1 MFLDISNMMNE
12 LTKLKNTDGGLDYS
26 IIIPVY
32 CNEGSLKRT
41 YQMLRENVVNDENN
55 RTRSYE
61 IVFIDDGSYD
71 GSFNE
76 LMELKKEDPQHV
88 KVIKFT
94 RNFGQVSAIRAGMH
108 YARGQCIINISAD
121 LQDPPELINQMIE
134 HYFNDGYHVVI
145 GSRQSRNESFF
156 RRKTANLFYRIIRH
170 ISFPEMP
177 PGGFDFF
184 LVSSKVRDL
193 IIKSNEKN
201 PFLQGQI
208 LWPGFKIKYIPYQRK
223 NREIGKSKWTFSKKI
238 KYLIDGMMAYSYLP
252 LRMMTVLGIVI
263 SCLGFLYAAFIFF
276 AKIFGGI
283 PIVGWAPIM
292 IVVLVLSGFQ
302 MLMLGIIGE
311 YLWRTLDQ
319 VRGRDH
325 YVIEE
330 IYE

>member
-1 MFLDISNMMNE
+1 MMNE
-12 LTKLKNTDGGLDYS
+12 LTKHKNTDASLDYS

-41 YQMLRENVVNDENN
+41 YQILRENVVNDENN
-55 RTRSYE
+55 KNRSYE
-61 IVFIDDGSYD
+61 IVFIDDGSHD

-76 LMELKKEDPQHV
+76 LMELKKEDPKHV

-94 RNFGQVSAIRAGMH
+94 RNFGQVSAIRAGLQ
-108 YARGQCIINISAD
+108 YARGQCITNISAD
-121 LQDPPELINQMIE
+121 LQDPPELINQMMG

-145 GSRQSRNESFF
+145 GSRQSRDESFF
-156 RRKTANLFYRIIRH
+156 RRKTANLFYRIIKR
-170 ISFPEMP
+170 ISFPGMP

-208 LWPGFKIKYIPYQRK
+208 LWPGFKIKCIPYQRK
-223 NREIGKSKWTFSKKI
+223 NRKIGKSKWTFSKKV

-252 LRMMTVLGIVI
+252 LRMMSVLGIVI
-263 SCLGFLYAAFIFF
+263 SSLGFLYAAFIFF
-276 AKIFGGI
+276 ARILGGI
-283 PIVGWAPIM
+283 PIEGWAPIM

-319 VRGRDH
+319 VRNRDH
-325 YVIEE
+325 FIVEE
-330 IYE
+330 IYD

>member
-1 MFLDISNMMNE
+1 MDE
-12 LTKLKNTDGGLDYS
+12 LNKKGKPGQGIDYS

-41 YQMLRENVVNDENN
+41 YQILRENVVNDENN
-55 RTRSYE
+55 KGRSYE

-76 LMELKKEDPQHV
+76 LMELKKEDPGHV

-94 RNFGQVSAIRAGMH
+94 RNFGQVSAIRAGMQ
-108 YARGQCIINISAD
+108 YAGGQCIINISAD

-134 HYFNDGYHVVI
+134 HYFNDRYHVVI

-156 RRKTANLFYRIIRH
+156 RRKTANLFYRIIKR

-208 LWPGFKIKYIPYQRK
+208 LWPGFKIKCIPYQRK
-223 NREIGKSKWTFSKKI
+223 KREIGKSKWTFSKKI
-238 KYLIDGMMAYSYLP
+238 KYLIDGTMAYSYLP
-252 LRMMTVLGIVI
+252 LRMMTVLGIII
-263 SCLGFLYAAFIFF
+263 SGLGFLYALLIFLG
-276 AKIFGGI
+276 KIFGGI
-283 PIVGWAPIM
+283 PIKGEGWAPLM

-319 VRGRDH
+319 VRARDH

>member
-1 MFLDISNMMNE
+1 MNE
-12 LTKLKNTDGGLDYS
+12 LNKPKSTDGGLDYS

-41 YQMLRENVVNDENN
+41 YQILRENVVNDENN
-55 RTRSYE
+55 KTRLYE

-94 RNFGQVSAIRAGMH
+94 RNFGQVSAIRAGMQ

-134 HYFNDGYHVVI
+134 HYFNDGYHVVT
-145 GSRQSRNESFF
+145 GSRQSRDESFF
-156 RRKTANLFYRIIRH
+156 RRKTANLFYRIIKR

-184 LVSSKVRDL
+184 LVSSTVRDL
-193 IIKSNEKN
+193 IIKFNEKN

-208 LWPGFKIKYIPYQRK
+208 LWPGFKIKCIPYQRK

-263 SCLGFLYAAFIFF
+263 SSLGFLYAAFIFF
-276 AKIFGGI
+276 AKIFGSI
-283 PIVGWAPIM
+283 PIEGWAPIM

-319 VRGRDH
+319 VRNRDH
-325 YVIEE
+325 FIIEE
-330 IYE
+330 IYD

>member
-1 MFLDISNMMNE
+1 MNE
-12 LTKLKNTDGGLDYS
+12 LTKPKSTDGGLDYS

-41 YQMLRENVVNDENN
+41 YQILRENVVNDKNN
-55 RTRSYE
+55 KTRSYE
-61 IVFIDDGSYD
+61 IIFIDDGSYD

-94 RNFGQVSAIRAGMH
+94 RNFGQVSAIRAGLQ
-108 YARGQCIINISAD
+108 YARGQCITDISAD
-121 LQDPPELINQMIE
+121 LQDPPELINRMME
-134 HYFNDGYHVVI
+134 HYFKDGYHVVI
-145 GSRQSRNESFF
+145 GSRQSRDESFF
-156 RRKTANLFYRIIRH
+156 RRKTANLFYRIIKR
-170 ISFPEMP
+170 ISFPGMP

-184 LVSSKVRDL
+184 LVSSRVRDL

-208 LWPGFKIKYIPYQRK
+208 LWPGFKIKCIPYQRK
-223 NREIGKSKWTFSKKI
+223 NRKIGKSKWTFSKKV

-252 LRMMTVLGIVI
+252 LRMMSVLGIVI
-263 SCLGFLYAAFIFF
+263 SSLGFLYAAFIFF
-276 AKIFGGI
+276 AKILGGI
-283 PIVGWAPIM
+283 PIEGWAPIM

-319 VRGRDH
+319 VRNRDH
-325 YVIEE
+325 FVVEE
-330 IYE
+330 IYD